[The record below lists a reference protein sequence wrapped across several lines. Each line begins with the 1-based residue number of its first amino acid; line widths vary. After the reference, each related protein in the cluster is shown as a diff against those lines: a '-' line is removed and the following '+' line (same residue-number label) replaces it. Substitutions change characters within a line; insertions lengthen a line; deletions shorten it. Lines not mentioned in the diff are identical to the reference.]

1 MVKRREPKAS
11 ALNLVTK
18 QPTQEQIEAFAAAAE
33 EGRGG
38 ESQSIQIKDPGP
50 NPSAIRDYKAMRVP
64 FNKYEFEQLEM
75 ASKLCG
81 RSKLNFMR
89 YAMLKFAKEIQEV
102 KAPI

>member
-18 QPTQEQIEAFAAAAE
+18 QPTQEQVEAFAAAA

-38 ESQSIQIKDPGP
+38 ESQSIQIKEPGA

-64 FNKYEFEQLEM
+64 FNQYEFEQLEM
-75 ASKLCG
+75 ASKLSG

-89 YAMLKFAKEIQEV
+89 YAMLKFAKEIQEGE
-102 KAPI
+102 A